1 MKETSSTY
9 DTILDVAQGLVI
21 AGGFNG
27 FSYADIAD
35 AVGIRKAS
43 IHHHF
48 PAKADLVLAL
58 VDRYRLRAEAG
69 LNALREKTSA
79 PVEQLTI
86 YVNFWQ
92 ACILDSSAPF
102 CVCAVL
108 AGEMQMLPPEAAASV
123 RAHFKNLSAW
133 LTSVLRDGVE
143 RKEFFLTNPADEEAQ
158 ILVACVHGAMLSA
171 RAFDDPEVFGAIV
184 RPQIARLLTSA

>member
-1 MKETSSTY
+1 MKDTSSTY
-9 DTILDVAQGLVI
+9 DAILDVAQGLVI

-48 PAKADLVLAL
+48 PSKADLVLAL

-79 PVEQLTI
+79 PIEQLTI
-86 YVNFWQ
+86 YINFWQ
-92 ACILDSSAPF
+92 TCILDSSAPF

-108 AGEMQMLPPEAAASV
+108 AGEMQMLPTEAAASV
-123 RAHFKNLSAW
+123 RAHFTNLSAW

-143 RKEFFLTNPADEEAQ
+143 QKQFFLTNSADEEAQ

-171 RAFDDPEVFGAIV
+171 RAFNDPEVFGAIV
-184 RPQIARLLTSA
+184 RPQISRLLAT